1 MKEVLLEAEPREIT
15 TRNAINALRASG
27 KITAEFYGHNEKN
40 LHLAVDAKRFDKM
53 MQEAAGGNFLVNL
66 KVGTLSK
73 TAIIKEIHRDMI
85 SQKPVNIDFQ
95 AVSASEKLEVNVHI
109 HIVGIAPGVKLA
121 GGILEHVLRD
131 IKVKCLPKDI
141 PQFIEVDVNSLQI
154 GQQITVAGLPKLEGV
169 EYFADAHQTVV
180 NVVAPTILEEK
191 PAETPAGVIAEPEVI
206 AKGKKPEEGEAA
218 TVAAAE
224 DKGKKPE
231 AKK

>member
-15 TRNAINALRASG
+15 TRAALNVLRASG
-27 KITAEFYGHNEKN
+27 KIAAEYYGHNEKN
-40 LHLAVDAKRFDKM
+40 MHLSLDAKRFEKM

-66 KVGTLSK
+66 KVGSINK
-73 TAIIKEIHRDMI
+73 TVIIKEIQRDMI
-85 SQKPVNIDFQ
+85 SQKPVNIDFL
-95 AVSASEKLEVNVHI
+95 AISASEKLEVSVHI
-109 HIVGIAPGVKLA
+109 HIVGIAPGVKMA
-121 GGILEHVLRD
+121 GGILEIVLRD

-141 PQFIEVDVNSLQI
+141 PQFIEVDVTSLQI

-169 EYFADAHQTVV
+169 EYLADEHQTVV

-191 PAETPAGVIAEPEVI
+191 PAEAAAGAVAEPEVI
-206 AKGKKPEEGEAA
+206 AKGKKPEEGEGTPAA
-218 TVAAAE
+218 D